1 MTTNEKTK
9 IHRKSAVTVGVLF
22 IVGTVAGILSGVLT
36 EPILGDPDYLINI
49 AANETQIIIGSILVL
64 VMGFAVAMIP
74 VVLFPILR
82 KFNEVLALGAVLF
95 RGALEG

>member
-36 EPILGDPDYLINI
+36 EPITYLFQQE
-49 AANETQIIIGSILVL
+49 APYADSYSTQ
-64 VMGFAVAMIP
+64 F
-74 VVLFPILR
+74 
-82 KFNEVLALGAVLF
+82 
-95 RGALEG
+95 